1 MSSVPV
7 VEMREIKKSF
17 PGTRAVDG
25 VDLILEEGEVLGL
38 IGANGAGK
46 STLVNI
52 LAGVL
57 RPDSGTISVNGEQ
70 VDFRNPRDAHKKG
83 IAFVQQEIAT
93 FATLTVVDNMFMTDF
108 PHSGPLIKRAEMKKR
123 AEEMLVRLGCDFGV
137 DDVVESLSTGDRQMV
152 TIARALMSSPSVII
166 LDEPTSSLS
175 VGEKDRLFQVLN
187 QLRTQ
192 GVSFIFISH
201 FLSEVFSICDRI
213 VVMRN
218 GVVAG
223 QDRTE
228 SLVMDQ
234 AVEWMVGE
242 SATHQPLSRAT
253 AEKGD
258 VVLQVSNLTR
268 QGVLS
273 DISFS
278 ARRGEIVGI
287 WGLMGS
293 GRTEL
298 ARALVGLDTAVSGTI
313 SIHDGVEL
321 RPQKPSKRKDLCG
334 YVPEDRRQEGLFLPM
349 SVQRNISMIGL
360 KALTRLGLLVKKREA
375 DLAETFIDRL
385 GIKVSSRHQRVGTL
399 SGGNQQKV
407 VLARWVA
414 VGPPVYVLDE
424 PMRGLDIGAK
434 AQIRELIAELADQG
448 MAILV
453 IDSELSELR
462 LVADRYVVMRRG
474 QIVGDLNGDA
484 DELTLMSLAAGAKEA
499 AS

>member
-1 MSSVPV
+1 MTSLFV
-7 VEMREIKKSF
+7 VEMRDISKRF
-17 PGTRAVDG
+17 PGTLAVDSVG
-25 VDLILEEGEVLGL
+25 LTLEKGEVLGL

-46 STLVNI
+46 STLVNV

-57 RPDSGTISVNGEQ
+57 RPDSGTIEINGEL

-108 PHSGPLIKRAEMKKR
+108 PHYGPLIKRGEMRKR

-137 DDVVESLSTGDRQMV
+137 DDEVESLSTGDRQMV

-175 VGEKDRLFQVLN
+175 VGEKDRLFEVLN
-187 QLRTQ
+187 QLRAQ

-201 FLSEVFSICDRI
+201 FLSEVFSVCDRI

-218 GVVAG
+218 GVIAG
-223 QDRTE
+223 EDRTAA
-228 SLVMDQ
+228 LKMDQ

-242 SATHQPLSRAT
+242 SASHQPLSRDT
-253 AEKGD
+253 KVLGD
-258 VVLQVSNLTR
+258 VVLQVANLTR
-268 QGVLS
+268 EGVLS

-298 ARALVGLDTAVSGTI
+298 ARALVGLDAAVSGSI
-313 SIHDGVEL
+313 SIHDGTEL
-321 RPQKPSKRKDLCG
+321 RPQKPSKRKNLCG

-375 DLAETFIDRL
+375 DLAETFIERL
-385 GIKVSSRHQRVGTL
+385 GIKVSSRNQRVGTL

-414 VGPPVYVLDE
+414 VGPPVFVLDE
-424 PMRGLDIGAK
+424 PMRGLDISAK
-434 AQIRELIAELADQG
+434 AQIRELIAELADSG

-474 QIVGDLNGDA
+474 QVVGDLNGDA

-499 AS
+499 SS

>member
-1 MSSVPV
+1 MISAFV
-7 VEMREIKKSF
+7 VEMRGISKGF
-17 PGTRAVDG
+17 PGTQAVDS
-25 VDLILEEGEVLGL
+25 VDLWLERGEVLGL

-52 LAGVL
+52 LAGLL
-57 RPDSGTISVNGEQ
+57 RPDTGTIEVDGDP
-70 VDFRNPRDAHKKG
+70 VDFRSPRDAQSQG

-93 FATLTVVDNMFMTDF
+93 FATLSVVDNMFMTNF
-108 PHSGPLIKRAEMKKR
+108 PHSGPVIKRAEMRKR

-137 DDVVESLSTGDRQMV
+137 DDIIETLSTGDRQMV

-175 VGEKDRLFQVLN
+175 VGEKTRLFGVLN
-187 QLRTQ
+187 QLRDQ

-223 QDRTE
+223 TDTTS
-228 SLVMDQ
+228 SLTMEQ

-242 SATHQPLSRAT
+242 GSSLTPVSRSRREPGEVALEV
-253 AEKGD
+253 AG
-258 VVLQVSNLTR
+258 LTR
-268 QGVLS
+268 AGVLS
-273 DISFS
+273 NINFT
-278 ARRGEIVGI
+278 ARKGEIVGI

-298 ARALVGLDTAVSGTI
+298 ARALIGLDRIDSGSI
-313 SIHDGVEL
+313 SIQDGMGL
-321 RPQKPSKRKDLCG
+321 RSQKASKRKNLCG

-360 KALTRLGLLVKKREA
+360 KALTRLGLLVNKRES
-375 DLAETFIDRL
+375 DLADKFIERL
-385 GIKVSSRHQRVGTL
+385 GIKVSHKGQKVGTL

-407 VLARWVA
+407 VLARWLA
-414 VGPPVYVLDE
+414 VGPPIYILDE

-434 AQIRELIAELADQG
+434 AQIRALIAELADAG

-453 IDSELSELR
+453 IDSELTELT
-462 LVADRYVVMRRG
+462 LVADRYLVMRRG
-474 QIVGDLNGDA
+474 TIVGELDRNS
-484 DELTLMSLAAGAKEA
+484 DELSLMSLAAGAKEA
-499 AS
+499 FS

>member
-1 MSSVPV
+1 MSTAAI
-7 VEMREIKKSF
+7 VEMRGISKGF
-17 PGTRAVDG
+17 PGTQAVDS
-25 VDLILEEGEVLGL
+25 VDLTLERGEVLGL

-52 LAGVL
+52 LAGLL
-57 RPDSGTISVNGEQ
+57 RPDSGTVTVDADV
-70 VDFRNPRDAHKKG
+70 VDFRSPRDAQRKG

-93 FATLTVVDNMFMTDF
+93 FATLSVVDNMFITDF
-108 PHSGPLIKRAEMKKR
+108 PHNGPVIKRPEMRQR

-137 DDVVESLSTGDRQMV
+137 DDLIESLSTGDRQMV

-175 VGEKDRLFQVLN
+175 VGEKNRLFGVLN
-187 QLRTQ
+187 QLRDQ

-213 VVMRN
+213 MVMRN

-223 QDRTE
+223 TDKTSALSME
-228 SLVMDQ
+228 Q

-242 SATHQPLSRAT
+242 GSSNKPIERGTSEPG
-253 AEKGD
+253 E
-258 VVLQVSNLTR
+258 VVLEVSGLTR
-268 QGVLS
+268 AGVLS
-273 DISFS
+273 DISFT
-278 ARRGEIVGI
+278 ARKGEIVGI

-298 ARALVGLDTAVSGTI
+298 ARALVGLDPVDSGTI
-313 SIHDGVEL
+313 SIQDSLGL
-321 RPQKPSKRKDLCG
+321 RPQRASKRKKLCG

-360 KALTRLGLLVKKREA
+360 KALSRLGLLVNKRES
-375 DLAETFIDRL
+375 DLADTFIERL
-385 GIKVSSRHQRVGTL
+385 GIKVSHKGQKVGTL

-414 VGPPVYVLDE
+414 VGPPIYVLDE

-434 AQIRELIAELADQG
+434 AQIRALIAELADAG

-453 IDSELSELR
+453 IDSELSELT

-474 QIVGDLNGDA
+474 RIVGELERNS
-484 DELTLMSLAAGAKEA
+484 DELSLMSLAAGAKEA
-499 AS
+499 SS

>member
-1 MSSVPV
+1 MSSSLI
-7 VEMREIKKSF
+7 VEMKGISKGF
-17 PGTRAVDG
+17 PGTQAVDS
-25 VDLILEEGEVLGL
+25 VDLSLERGEVLGL

-52 LAGVL
+52 LAGLL
-57 RPDSGTISVNGEQ
+57 RPDSGTVTVDGGL
-70 VDFRNPRDAHKKG
+70 VDFRSPRDAHSKG

-93 FATLTVVDNMFMTDF
+93 FATLSVVDNIFMTDF
-108 PHSGPLIKRAEMKKR
+108 PSSGPVIKRAEMRQR
-123 AEEMLVRLGCDFGV
+123 AEEMLVRLGCDFGP
-137 DDVVESLSTGDRQMV
+137 DDIIETLSTGDRQMV

-175 VGEKDRLFQVLN
+175 VGEKNRLFGVLA
-187 QLRTQ
+187 QLRDQ

-223 QDRTE
+223 KDTTSALTME
-228 SLVMDQ
+228 Q

-242 SATHQPLSRAT
+242 GSSHKPLARGSSQPG
-253 AEKGD
+253 E
-258 VVLQVSNLTR
+258 VVLEVSGLTR
-268 QGVLS
+268 AGVLS
-273 DISFS
+273 DISLT

-298 ARALVGLDTAVSGTI
+298 ARALVGLDPSDSGSI
-313 SIHDGVEL
+313 SINDGTGL
-321 RPQKPSKRKDLCG
+321 RRQRAAKRKKLCG

-360 KALTRLGLLVKKREA
+360 KALSRLGLLVSKRES
-375 DLAETFIDRL
+375 DLAETFIERL
-385 GIKVSSRHQRVGTL
+385 GIKVSHKGQKVGTL

-414 VGPPVYVLDE
+414 VGPPIYILDE

-434 AQIRELIAELADQG
+434 AQIRALIAELADAG

-453 IDSELSELR
+453 IDSELSELT

-474 QIVGDLNGDA
+474 HIVGELEGNA
-484 DELTLMSLAAGAKEA
+484 DELSLMSLAAGAKEA

>member
-1 MSSVPV
+1 MNSAFV
-7 VEMREIKKSF
+7 VDLSEISKGF
-17 PGTRAVDG
+17 PGTQAVDS
-25 VDLILEEGEVLGL
+25 VSLWLERGEVLGL

-52 LAGVL
+52 LAGLL
-57 RPDSGTISVNGEQ
+57 RPDAGTIRVDGDL
-70 VDFRNPRDAHKKG
+70 VDFRSPRDAQRRG

-93 FATLTVVDNMFMTDF
+93 FATLSVVDNIFMTDF
-108 PHSGPLIKRAEMKKR
+108 PRRGPLIRRAEMRQR

-137 DDVVESLSTGDRQMV
+137 DDIIENLSTGDRQMV

-175 VGEKDRLFQVLN
+175 VGEKNRLFGVLN
-187 QLRTQ
+187 QLRDQ

-201 FLSEVFSICDRI
+201 FLAEVFSICDRI

-223 QDRTE
+223 TDKTLALTMEQ
-228 SLVMDQ
+228 V
-234 AVEWMVGE
+234 VEWMVGE
-242 SATHQPLSRAT
+242 GSSHKPVERNTTEPG
-253 AEKGD
+253 E
-258 VVLQVSNLTR
+258 VVLEVSRLTR
-268 QGVLS
+268 DGVLS
-273 DISFS
+273 DISFT
-278 ARRGEIVGI
+278 ARKGEIVGI

-298 ARALVGLDTAVSGTI
+298 ARALVGLDSVDSGSI
-313 SIHDGVEL
+313 SIQNGMGL
-321 RPQKPSKRKDLCG
+321 RPQRASKRKNLCG

-349 SVQRNISMIGL
+349 SVQSNISIIGL
-360 KALTRLGLLVKKREA
+360 KALSRLGLLIKKRES
-375 DLAETFIDRL
+375 DLADAFIERL
-385 GIKVSSRHQRVGTL
+385 GVKVSHKGQRVGTL

-414 VGPPVYVLDE
+414 VGPPIYILDE

-434 AQIRELIAELADQG
+434 AQIRALIAELADAG

-453 IDSELSELR
+453 IDSELSELT
-462 LVADRYVVMRRG
+462 LVADRYLVMRRG
-474 QIVGDLNGDA
+474 RIVGELDRNS
-484 DELTLMSLAAGAKEA
+484 DELSLMSLAAGAKEA
-499 AS
+499 SS